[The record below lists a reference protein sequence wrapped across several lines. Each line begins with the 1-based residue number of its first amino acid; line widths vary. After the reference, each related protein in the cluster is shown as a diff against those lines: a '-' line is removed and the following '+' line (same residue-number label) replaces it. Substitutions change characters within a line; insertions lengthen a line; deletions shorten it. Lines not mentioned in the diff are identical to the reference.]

1 MSKVRLR
8 LALAVTLF
16 ATAACTETAPPPS
29 ADSGAVEAEREAENK
44 ETVLAFYEK
53 AINEKNFE
61 EAAQFLGDEYIQH
74 NPSAADGAEGL
85 RGFINF
91 LRTEFPEQHNEIKH
105 VYADGDFVI
114 LHVHSVREPG
124 TRGRAIVDIFR
135 LDNGKVVQHWDVI
148 QDIPD
153 PSEARNSNGMF

>member
-1 MSKVRLR
+1 MKLKLR
-8 LALAVTLF
+8 FALPVLLM
-16 ATAACTETAPPPS
+16 ATGACTEA
-29 ADSGAVEAEREAENK
+29 RESELSEVSSEQQHEETNK
-44 ETVLAFYEK
+44 QAVLAFYEA

-61 EAAQFLGDEYIQH
+61 EAARYLGNEYIQH

-85 RGFINF
+85 RGFIDF
-91 LRTEFPEQHNEIKH
+91 LRAEYPEQHNEIKH

-114 LHVHSVREPG
+114 LHVHSVRTPG

-135 LDNGKVVQHWDVI
+135 LNDGKVVQHWDVI

-153 PSEARNSNGMF
+153 PAEARNSNGMF